1 MLAGAGATRGG
12 PVRSSVP
19 WWVVTCAAAFLG
31 YYALLI
37 YSDIGRPAAAGVTLR
52 VDASGLMVQALV
64 PGSPADRAGLRVG
77 DRVRAANGHAIRTR
91 PDWQAV
97 GTNLRIDQPVHLVI
111 ERDAQEHPIE
121 LVLPRVHQSYWA
133 TPSGATLVAARSV
146 QVVTLALALLVAAQR
161 PRDPA
166 ARVGAWALATLSVYS
181 LVWPSQ
187 IAAIWREL
195 PAPVGAALWLPFA
208 SSLAPA
214 AIIFTFAASFPRPLI
229 RSPWMWLAAWAPMVP
244 SLFLQL
250 QFAWLV
256 VYRPEQASG
265 FGTWTPLHA
274 STTAGYAAAALAMF
288 VVGYRRAPDATDR
301 RRVRVLLVG
310 SLVGLISI
318 LLAGAGYWLSDISPG
333 ESVLTSPLVGIGVV
347 LAMLLPA
354 SFAYAILRHRLFD
367 ITVMVRQ
374 GLQYALARRLLLSVV
389 PAMVTVLLVDL
400 WISRH
405 ASLTGILLERG
416 WLYLTLA
423 GLALVAGLR
432 RGHWLAALDR
442 RFFRDQYN
450 AHRTLRSLT
459 EEVRASER
467 FDLMAP
473 RVVGWVAGALHVD
486 LVSLL
491 MRHGGEQV
499 FRPVAIHPGGADVPA
514 LRADDR
520 IVQLLQLLQ
529 TPIQVPS
536 HDGNRLVRQLPREE
550 LETLRRSGI
559 ELLVPVGSGDGAP
572 AVLLALGPKRSEEP
586 YTTEDEDLLVALAD
600 SLALLLSRTRSD
612 TTEVCPVCGV
622 CYDAGSGTCPSDE
635 ATLSALLLPRSL
647 GGRYRLTRRVGRGGM
662 GTVYSA
668 TDTALDRPVA
678 VKVLHEELVSGGDL
692 MPRLRTEAQL
702 LAGLVHPNI
711 VTIHDLG
718 VTASGRGFLVMEL
731 LEGVTLREELRRTGP
746 MPLSRVLHILRGVG
760 AAIDAAHARQIVHR
774 DLKPENIRLCP
785 GQTGEIPKVLDFG
798 VARALETRPG
808 APITA
813 AGMVAGTPPYMAP
826 EHLRGGEPSPDWD
839 LWAFA
844 TIAFELIADRLPATL
859 AADADRFAAVP
870 AGLHPIFS
878 RALSAHP
885 INRPTSA
892 AELID
897 ELDRLLAQV

>member
-1 MLAGAGATRGG
+1 MG
-12 PVRSSVP
+12 
-19 WWVVTCAAAFLG
+19 AAAFLG

-37 YSDIGRPAAAGVTLR
+37 YADLGRPAAAGVTLH
-52 VDASGLMVQALV
+52 VDASGLMVQTLA
-64 PGSPADRAGLRVG
+64 PGSPADRAGLTVG
-77 DRVRAANGHAIRTR
+77 DRVLAANGHPIRTR
-91 PDWQAV
+91 LDWQAV
-97 GTNLRIDQPVHLVI
+97 GTNLRVNQPVHLVI
-111 ERDAQEHPIE
+111 QRDAQERPIE
-121 LVLPRVHQSYWA
+121 LVLPRANWSYWA
-133 TPSGATLVAARSV
+133 TPSGGTLLAARSV
-146 QVVTLALALLVAAQR
+146 QIVTLALALLVAVQR
-161 PRDPA
+161 PRNPA

-195 PAPVGAALWLPFA
+195 PVAVGAALWLPFA
-208 SSLAPA
+208 SSVAPA

-229 RSPWMWLAAWAPMVP
+229 RSPWTWLAAWVPMTP

-250 QFAWLV
+250 QFAWLA

-274 STTAGYAAAALAMF
+274 AATAGYAAAALAMF
-288 VVGYRRAPDATDR
+288 VVGYRRATDATDR

-333 ESVLTSPLVGIGVV
+333 ESVLISSLVGIGVV
-347 LAMLLPA
+347 LGLLLPV

-374 GLQYALARRLLLSVV
+374 GLQYALARRLLLSIV
-389 PAMVTVLLVDL
+389 PAMVAVLLVDL
-400 WISRH
+400 WLSRH
-405 ASLTGILLERG
+405 ASLAAILLERG

-423 GLALVAGLR
+423 GLALIAGLR

-459 EEVRASER
+459 EEIRASDR
-467 FDLMAP
+467 FDVMAP

-486 LVSLL
+486 LVILL
-491 MRHGGEQV
+491 VRRGREHV
-499 FRPVAIHPGGADVPA
+499 YRPVATRPEGADA
-514 LRADDR
+514 LVLRVDGR
-520 IVQLLQLLQ
+520 TVRLLHLLQ

-536 HDGNRLVRQLPREE
+536 HDGHRLVRQLPREE

-559 ELLVPVGSGDGAP
+559 ELLVPVGTADGAP

-586 YTTEDEDLLVALAD
+586 YSTEDEDLLVALAD
-600 SLALLLSRTRSD
+600 SLALLLSRTRTLDMLAD
-612 TTEVCPVCGV
+612 TTEVCPACGA
-622 CYDAGSGTCPSDE
+622 CYDGGTRACPSD
-635 ATLSALLLPRSL
+635 AAALSTLLLPRSL
-647 GGRYRLTRRVGRGGM
+647 GGRYRLMRRVGRGGM
-662 GTVYSA
+662 GTVYAA
-668 TDTALDRPVA
+668 TDTSLDRPVA
-678 VKVLHEELVSGGDL
+678 IKVLHEEFAGDGDL
-692 MPRLRTEAQL
+692 MARLQTEAQL

-718 VTASGRGFLVMEL
+718 VTPSRRGFLVMEL
-731 LEGVTLREELRRTGP
+731 LDGVTLREELRRTGP
-746 MPLSRVLHILRGVG
+746 MPLPRVLHILRGVG
-760 AAIDAAHARQIVHR
+760 AAIDAAHVRQIVHR

-785 GQTGEIPKVLDFG
+785 GQTGEIAKVLDFG

-844 TIAFELIADRLPATL
+844 TIAFELIADRLPATMV
-859 AADADRFAAVP
+859 ADADRFAAVP

-892 AELID
+892 AELVD
-897 ELDRLLAQV
+897 ELDRLLARA